1 MVIVTGEFC
10 HILSK
15 EVVSD
20 VKIQSNT
27 VGSRRGKASGARK
40 AGSARKG
47 LSFQT
52 AKASKPRAPRP
63 KLSLKNNPS
72 LKTALWLLVPPVG
85 LMMMWRRSCRW
96 HPAVKAGVSV
106 VMAAILVA
114 VLVIPTPSNS
124 ANGGVELV
132 TSRPEVEVYGPDL
145 PSFIVPGYTNDQTDS
160 IIVPAV
166 ESDVHYV
173 YAADGAKCYHE
184 YKCKFAY
191 ASSQRLTVYE
201 AYYLGFQPCNR
212 CKPPIYD
219 PVTGTFTRQE
229 HPDDYDP
236 S

>member
-1 MVIVTGEFC
+1 MVSVTGELC

-20 VKIQSNT
+20 VKIQRKTVDSRRHGT
-27 VGSRRGKASGARK
+27 VGTKK
-40 AGSARKG
+40 AGSLHRSMALQR
-47 LSFQT
+47 
-52 AKASKPRAPRP
+52 AKAAKPRARR
-63 KLSLKNNPS
+63 LRLRDNPS
-72 LKTALWLLVPPVG
+72 LKTALWLLFPPVG
-85 LMMMWRRSCRW
+85 LTMMWRRSCRW
-96 HPAVKAGVSV
+96 HPAVKAGISV
-106 VMAAILVA
+106 MMAAILAA
-114 VLVIPTPSNS
+114 VLIIPAPANT

-229 HPDDYDP
+229 HGDDYDP